1 MFSILCLK
9 RYRDVLVLV
18 FRCPAVC
25 CKWRTRYVLLLVVVA
40 ADTLDCRLI
49 VWFHYRN
56 MLVLE
61 YYVMTRDAAYEK
73 QMKR

>member
-1 MFSILCLK
+1 MFLFWSSDALLF
-9 RYRDVLVLV
+9 V
-18 FRCPAVC
+18 AS
-25 CKWRTRYVLLLVVVA
+25 RTRYVLLLVVVA

>member
-1 MFSILCLK
+1 LYLK
-9 RYRDVLVLV
+9 RCRDVLVLV

-49 VWFHYRN
+49 VWFHYHN